1 MVGAGGRAGRGRAG
15 RGSAGQG
22 RAGQGHPQHPD
33 QKQRMRVK
41 KPPRW
46 GVCGAGFADAGADC
60 IVVSWVVVGIAGVA
74 VAAVAAAVAA
84 AASSFSAAISNSI
97 CSDIRSLST
106 ASVWS
111 LLNSITASMRF
122 LITPVVRSV

>member
-1 MVGAGGRAGRGRAG
+1 MYLEINLLSVFNLKLIIWYNLLIIYL
-15 RGSAGQG
+15 
-22 RAGQGHPQHPD
+22 HPQHPD

-41 KPPRW
+41 NPPRW

-60 IVVSWVVVGIAGVA
+60 IVVSWVVVGIAGAA
-74 VAAVAAAVAA
+74 VAAVASA

>member
-1 MVGAGGRAGRGRAG
+1 MGFGG
-15 RGSAGQG
+15 SNEYMMIIYL
-22 RAGQGHPQHPD
+22 HPQHPD

-41 KPPRW
+41 NPPRW

-74 VAAVAAAVAA
+74 VAAAAAV

-97 CSDIRSLST
+97 CSDIKSLST